1 MVRYVHEDCLTVC
14 QSASS
19 CRLRD
24 PLGLA
29 VGWGGSRWGFMLIP
43 FILLSFTRQVGC
55 PVVGRR
61 GSWGTYDEVQHAVGP
76 VAMEEDLVW
85 LLGRNI
91 RGRGSHHLEDQQTPI
106 DPDGQSSPARITVSK
121 ETRHVGIE
129 VTETSAMARN
139 WAAGGVSGEPTS
151 QHHHHQLH
159 ISNAKC
165 RPRPPNIHL
174 LQVQI
179 LLSVCQDRDKSHPPP
194 PPPPPGPQVPETPNQ
209 QAPSQLS
216 FPSLSPPFTR
226 PNSNTIH
233 HRHNVSAYLVLSRIS
248 QPRPQRPRRSVCG
261 QNIRQTDNRETS
273 AAAFVFSS
281 PRPGLGHRVQVSRL
295 YVCGPACL
303 HPSRPS
309 VRWAR
314 RGDRL

>member
-91 RGRGSHHLEDQQTPI
+91 RGRGSHHLGDQQTPI

-139 WAAGGVSGEPTS
+139 WAAGGVSGGANQPT
-151 QHHHHQLH
+151 
-159 ISNAKC
+159 
-165 RPRPPNIHL
+165 
-174 LQVQI
+174 
-179 LLSVCQDRDKSHPPP
+179 PPP
-194 PPPPPGPQVPETPNQ
+194 PTSHLKCQMQTQTP
-209 QAPSQLS
+209 
-216 FPSLSPPFTR
+216 
-226 PNSNTIH
+226 I
-233 HRHNVSAYLVLSRIS
+233 
-248 QPRPQRPRRSVCG
+248 
-261 QNIRQTDNRETS
+261 
-273 AAAFVFSS
+273 
-281 PRPGLGHRVQVSRL
+281 
-295 YVCGPACL
+295 
-303 HPSRPS
+303 HPSTPS
-309 VRWAR
+309 TNSLVCVP
-314 RGDRL
+314 GSG